1 MFFSNLFWGIQR
13 YLSRSAWKPWW
24 QFQSLGGPWVSWNG
38 KRYAIMAFG
47 EDMKTRIIC
56 TVWYDTVCLYDM
68 YIFMY
73 TYIYNSESLHSNPL
87 FSIFL
92 ESRFCKRR
100 SFFHSVWCLPGYSN
114 LTQRCRNSEL
124 LHGSPS
130 LRIHRSSCWPSFF
143 SQVDSRAPS
152 IAWTGDLK
160 RFVNLDPEDASEG
173 SDEAMIEKTPS
184 GYELGI

>member
-1 MFFSNLFWGIQR
+1 
-13 YLSRSAWKPWW
+13 
-24 QFQSLGGPWVSWNG
+24 
-38 KRYAIMAFG
+38 
-47 EDMKTRIIC
+47 
-56 TVWYDTVCLYDM
+56 M
-68 YIFMY
+68 Y
-73 TYIYNSESLHSNPL
+73 SESLLSHPL
-87 FSIFL
+87 FSVFL

-130 LRIHRSSCWPSFF
+130 SPNTVWLYQPYISIISNINPFDTLENCWYIHRSSCWPSVF

-173 SDEAMIEKTPS
+173 SDEVMIEKTWKNAIRTYG
-184 GYELGI
+184 GYGLGI